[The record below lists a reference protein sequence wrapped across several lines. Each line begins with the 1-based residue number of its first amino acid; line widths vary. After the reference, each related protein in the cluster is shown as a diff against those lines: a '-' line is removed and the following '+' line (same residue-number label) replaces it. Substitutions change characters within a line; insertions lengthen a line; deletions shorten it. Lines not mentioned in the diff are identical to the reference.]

1 MDLKQMFHTL
11 QFMAHAQSV
20 LRHRIKSRKVS
31 AVLVEDGP
39 DKGAIWHFG
48 EPVKE
53 QRALENGS
61 AWADLSHLEIVAIK
75 GEDRLTWLHALTT
88 QHHEQLQAG
97 QWQEALILDPRGHI
111 EYQFLVVDD
120 GDTVFL
126 VLDPGYKETLIEYL
140 NKMKFM
146 LRVDVRDATSE
157 FAVLRAPGA
166 ITDLGGPYALVP
178 RSELDD
184 MRKVFN
190 ESATQAGTWALDAMR
205 VAAGRIRIGFD
216 TDHKSIPNELGVLN
230 KSVHMAKG
238 CYRGQETVAKIYNLG
253 NPPRRL
259 VLLHLD
265 GSVVTSPAKGT
276 DVLNGEVR
284 VGFIGTVARHHEL
297 GTIALAVIKRNTPVE
312 AQLEVDG
319 IPAIQQVIVPA

>member
-1 MDLKQMFHTL
+1 M
-11 QFMAHAQSV
+11 
-20 LRHRIKSRKVS
+20 S

-61 AWADLSHLEIVAIK
+61 AWADLSHLDIVAIK

-88 QHHEQLQAG
+88 QHHEQLQPG
-97 QWQEALILDPRGHI
+97 VWQEALILDPQGHVQ
-111 EYQFLVVDD
+111 YQFLLVDD
-120 GDTVFL
+120 GDSIFL
-126 VLDPGYKETLIEYL
+126 VLDPGYKQTLIEYL
-140 NKMKFM
+140 NTMKFM
-146 LRVDVRDATSE
+146 LRVDVRDASGE
-157 FAVLRAPGA
+157 YAVLRAPGA
-166 ITDLGGPYALVP
+166 QTDLGGPFALVP
-178 RSELDD
+178 RGELDE
-184 MRKVFN
+184 MRKVFS

-205 VAAGRIRIGFD
+205 VAAGRIRIAFE

-265 GSVVTSPAKGT
+265 GSVVTSPAQGT
-276 DVLNGEVR
+276 DVMNGEVR